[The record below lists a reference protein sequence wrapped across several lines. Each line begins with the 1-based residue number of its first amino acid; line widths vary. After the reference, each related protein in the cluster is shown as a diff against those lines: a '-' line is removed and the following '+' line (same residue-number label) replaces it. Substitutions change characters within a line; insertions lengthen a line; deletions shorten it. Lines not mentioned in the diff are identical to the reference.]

1 MAGRFFCEKPPVFC
15 AHRCG
20 NSLFVAPFHLFSA
33 LFRFPH
39 SPVSTSLA
47 SVLSLLSFLPQSL
60 NLFLTFST
68 RFSTVFRILF
78 SPLHFFTKNIAAF
91 PRVYFRF
98 FPFILRIFIDF
109 NKSTAPTTITI
120 LLILSFLPF
129 PSLEGMVCKSNC

>member
-1 MAGRFFCEKPPVFC
+1 MAGRFFCEKPPRFLCASMWKIAFC
-15 AHRCG
+15 CT
-20 NSLFVAPFHLFSA
+20 FPPLFSPLPLSA
-33 LFRFPH
+33 FHPFPH
-39 SPVSTSLA
+39 YLHPTLSP
-47 SVLSLLSFLPQSL
+47 LSFLPQSL

-91 PRVYFRF
+91 PRVRF
-98 FPFILRIFIDF
+98 HIFPFILRIFIDF

-129 PSLEGMVCKSNC
+129 PSLEGMV

>member
-1 MAGRFFCEKPPVFC
+1 MAGRFFCEKTPRFLCASMWKFAFCCTFPP
-15 AHRCG
+15 
-20 NSLFVAPFHLFSA
+20 LFIPLPLSTFHLFPRR
-33 LFRFPH
+33 LHPI
-39 SPVSTSLA
+39 
-47 SVLSLLSFLPQSL
+47 LSLLSFLPQSL

-78 SPLHFFTKNIAAF
+78 PPLHFFTKNIAVF

-109 NKSTAPTTITI
+109 NKSTTPTTITI

-129 PSLEGMVCKSNC
+129 PSLEGMV

>member
-1 MAGRFFCEKPPVFC
+1 MAGRFFCEKPPRFLCASMWKFAFC
-15 AHRCG
+15 CTF
-20 NSLFVAPFHLFSA
+20 SPLFSPLPLSTFHLFPRH
-33 LFRFPH
+33 LHP
-39 SPVSTSLA
+39 
-47 SVLSLLSFLPQSL
+47 VLSLLSFLPQSL

-78 SPLHFFTKNIAAF
+78 SPLHIFTKNIAAF

-129 PSLEGMVCKSNC
+129 PSLEGMV

>member
-1 MAGRFFCEKPPVFC
+1 MAGRFFCEKPPRFLCASMWKFAFC
-15 AHRCG
+15 CTFPP
-20 NSLFVAPFHLFSA
+20 LFSPLPLSTFHLFPRR
-33 LFRFPH
+33 LHP
-39 SPVSTSLA
+39 
-47 SVLSLLSFLPQSL
+47 VLSLLSFLPQSL

-78 SPLHFFTKNIAAF
+78 SSLHFFTKNIAAF

-129 PSLEGMVCKSNC
+129 PSLEGMV